1 MKEVQ
6 SFEMS
11 KRFEG
16 IKLISAAAAKS
27 PHDLIPLSFGF
38 PAQEAYDI
46 SLMATCSR
54 KAIEEGGYKCFEY
67 VGGTGPSRIV
77 KWLKKRGEIRGID
90 AAEENILVTTGS
102 GQAMDFVARGLTNE
116 GDEVWVE
123 APTFFGALRYFTLA
137 GLKCRQ
143 FEIDE
148 DGLKVDL
155 VEEALIEAKKN
166 GSPMPKFMYIMP
178 NFHNPGGVTL
188 SVERRMKLAELAITY
203 NFFIFEDDAYTE
215 LNFTEKILPA
225 VYQFAPERVIYMSTF
240 SKTIAPAIRMGWI
253 VGPAEIMMQLRMLKA
268 DGSTSVMMQEIV
280 ATYLETIDFD
290 DHVAKISSIYKSRLD
305 VMLQAID
312 DYFGDEVSYTV
323 PEGGFFLWL
332 TFKDEVDPAIFESDA
347 IEKGVSFILGEDCYA
362 ENGEKNHIRLCFSYC
377 DEEKCKEAI
386 KRIAQ
391 TYYEK
396 YPMKKFV

>member
-1 MKEVQ
+1 MKELQ
-6 SFEMS
+6 TFEMS

-16 IKLISAAAAKS
+16 IKLISAAAANS
-27 PHDLIPLSFGF
+27 PQDLIPLSFGF
-38 PAQEAYDI
+38 PAKEAYDI
-46 SLMATCSR
+46 SLMAKCSR

-77 KWLKKRGEIRGID
+77 QWLKKRGEIRGID

-166 GSPMPKFMYIMP
+166 GSKIPKFMYIMP

-253 VGPAEIMMQLRMLKA
+253 VAPAEIIMQLRMLKA

-305 VMLQAID
+305 VMLRAID

-332 TFKDEVDPAIFESDA
+332 TFKSEVDPAIFERNA

-362 ENGEKNHIRLCFSYC
+362 ENSEKNHIRLCFSYC
-377 DEEKCKEAI
+377 DEEMCKEAI
-386 KRIAQ
+386 KRIAEA
-391 TYYEK
+391 YYEK